1 MSLKLALTKLIC
13 IIRYEKWYYTN
24 LFKIFFIASA
34 DVFSPAKSMKANQ
47 AIHSEKNTMNLK
59 NTKDAQMLPL

>member
-1 MSLKLALTKLIC
+1 
-13 IIRYEKWYYTN
+13 

-59 NTKDAQMLPL
+59 NTKDAQMRPL